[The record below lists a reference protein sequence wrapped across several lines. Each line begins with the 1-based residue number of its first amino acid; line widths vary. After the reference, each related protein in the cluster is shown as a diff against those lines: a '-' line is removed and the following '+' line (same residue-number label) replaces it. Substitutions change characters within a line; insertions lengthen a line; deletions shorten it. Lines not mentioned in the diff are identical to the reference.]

1 MAEEEVIKE
10 ARSSCEGA
18 ERILAAAEELF
29 SREGFDAVSMNAIAE
44 KAGVSKANVFHHFKS
59 KNDLYLAVI
68 REVCQQACG
77 FIDDFGSDRGPFSQR
92 LGLFAQDHLNH
103 MLERSEITR
112 LIQRDLLENGSQRG
126 KELAERV
133 FGQNFA
139 RLVDIIRG
147 GQGKGELRH
156 DIDPAMVAVMVL
168 GINITFFQAR
178 EVFRHYPEANFMDDP
193 ARYSQLAVDILLN
206 GILPRGEADAKN

>member
-1 MAEEEVIKE
+1 MTKEVSKE
-10 ARSSCEGA
+10 PRPSCEGA
-18 ERILAAAEELF
+18 ERILTAAEELF

-59 KNDLYLAVI
+59 KNDLYLAVLKA
-68 REVCQQACG
+68 ACTR
-77 FIDDFGSDRGPFSQR
+77 FCDYIDDFGSERGPFSQR
-92 LGLFAQDHLNH
+92 LGLFALDHLTH
-103 MLERSEITR
+103 VLERSDITR

-139 RLVDIIRG
+139 RLVEIIQG

-156 DIDPAMVAVMVL
+156 DIDPAMVAIMVL

-178 EVFRHYPEANFMDDP
+178 DVFRHYAEVNFMDDP

-206 GILPRGEADAKN
+206 GILPRGEADGKK